1 MAETSP
7 ESRFR
12 RLYDEY
18 HRAILSYFLRRMER
32 EDAYEAAAD
41 VYLIAWR
48 KLDTVPGGDRALAW
62 LYAVARRV
70 LANRR
75 RKATR
80 FARLVNRAA
89 QFPSESDPGPEPVVV
104 RNADYQAVTDALARL
119 SHRDQ
124 EVLRL
129 AVWDELPHADIG
141 ALLGC
146 SAGAVDVRLH
156 RATRRLAKA
165 FDRSVHK
172 PGRRPA
178 FLHGE
183 EQ

>member
-1 MAETSP
+1 MVETDP

-12 RLYDEY
+12 QLYDEH
-18 HRAILSYFLRRMER
+18 HRAILSYFLRRIDR
-32 EDAYEAAAD
+32 EDAYEATED

-48 KLDTVPGGDRALAW
+48 KLDAVPQGDKALAW

-70 LANRR
+70 LANRL
-75 RKATR
+75 RKAAR
-80 FARLVNRAA
+80 FVRMVGRTA
-89 QFPSESDPGPEPVVV
+89 QLPAEPDPGPEHVVV
-104 RNADYQAVTDALARL
+104 RDAEHQAAIDALAGL
-119 SHRDQ
+119 SPRDQ

-129 AVWDELPHADIG
+129 AVWDELPHAEIG

-146 SAGAVDVRLH
+146 STGAVDVRLH

-165 FDRSVHK
+165 FDRSVHRPVGK
-172 PGRRPA
+172 PA
-178 FLHGE
+178 VLHGE